1 MGGNVAGWRA
11 RGWQLAVGLEDAGTG
26 GGWRE
31 RSEPG
36 GRKWE
41 VGRPGKLRQS
51 SGASEVLKMERASA
65 STAHG
70 QEWCAKRRATFRR
83 KSKGT
88 EEAE

>member
-1 MGGNVAGWRA
+1 MGGNVAGERA
-11 RGWQLAVGLEDAGTG
+11 RGLQLAVGSEDAGTG

-36 GRKWE
+36 GREGE

-51 SGASEVLKMERASA
+51 SEASEVLKMERASA

-70 QEWCAKRRATFRR
+70 QE
-83 KSKGT
+83 
-88 EEAE
+88 